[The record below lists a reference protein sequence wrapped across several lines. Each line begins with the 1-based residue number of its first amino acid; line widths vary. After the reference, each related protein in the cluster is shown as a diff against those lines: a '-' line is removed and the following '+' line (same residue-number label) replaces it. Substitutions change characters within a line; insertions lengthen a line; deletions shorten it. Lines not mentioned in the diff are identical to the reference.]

1 MKIEEIETKI
11 ANGDVS
17 NETIEQYKAALK
29 RVPRTHRCQ
38 HCYTTAVC
46 IDTRYYDKA
55 IALIHYG
62 LQYCDS
68 WLDKMRAHYNIA
80 IIYEKHKNYGDA
92 LLSYANALES
102 VPNELKMPS
111 YVPEFSAH
119 LMRMEMHIHNF
130 AYTDD
135 LQRYYDMTIQADDF
149 SRAFLKKSFYQAI
162 AEIIIFKHNNRLSEM
177 RQSLNKAKDML
188 SPRYTGALT
197 AVLKRKKYNEAIG
210 VTQEALRFLK
220 SFSL

>member
-1 MKIEEIETKI
+1 MKIAEIETKI

-17 NETIEQYKAALK
+17 SETIEQYKAALK
-29 RVPRTHRCQ
+29 KVPRSHRCQ
-38 HCYTTAVC
+38 HCYTTAVS
-46 IDTRYYDKA
+46 IGSRYYGQA

-80 IIYEKHKNYGDA
+80 VIYEMQKNYDNA
-92 LLSYANALES
+92 LLNYANALES

-135 LQRYYDMTIQADDF
+135 LQRYYHLTIQADNF
-149 SRAFLKKSFYQAI
+149 SRAFLKNSFYEAI
-162 AEIIIFKHNNRLSEM
+162 AEIIIFKHDNKPTEM
-177 RQSLNKAKDML
+177 QHSLYKAKDML
-188 SPRYTGALT
+188 SSRYTGALT
-197 AVLKRKKYNEAIG
+197 ALLKRKKHYEAIG
-210 VTQEALRFLK
+210 ATKEVLRFLK